1 MGLLR
6 KGVTT
11 SLPTPKKQESRKS
24 ARNEEPGRKPA
35 GLKEIAEYL
44 GLSSASVS
52 IVINNAPLAKSMTP
66 QTRARIL
73 EAAKKFNYRPNLVAR
88 ALSKRESHTVGV
100 IAPESSD
107 GYYTRV
113 MRGIEESLLESG
125 YLYFTVSHLTR
136 PHLISEYPVD
146 GIIFLNTA
154 MEENPGIPAVSI
166 SYTAPDDSITSVVI
180 DQQLGTRQAL
190 EHLKAL
196 GHRRILMMKGQR
208 SCLEAE
214 DRWRLLLQAAGEL
227 GIRAHPELFLQMD
240 DDQLTPEHAFGKVT
254 EFLKHRRDFTAVCAF
269 NDTSALGAIR
279 ALADVGL
286 RCPADVSVVGFDDIG
301 VADFYTPRLT
311 TVRQPLEEMGRR
323 AVENLIARIK
333 QPGGAYPPRIVLQPE
348 IVIRES
354 TRRLERKLTAR
365 PRAAAAHPAKRLED
379 AQEQRA

>member
-1 MGLLR
+1 
-6 KGVTT
+6 
-11 SLPTPKKQESRKS
+11 LPTPKKQESRKS